1 MFTGLGK
8 LDDLLG
14 DNFVGEIATLFKSER
29 DAGQFIYDANDAF
42 GISIEPLDA
51 KVSLD
56 QGEIEAPPVRTAGLQ
71 LFPTG
76 GPRNVRPNNSVSCAG
91 FRRSARVVA
100 ISRDRAP
107 GQDDADVSK
116 PTCMSP
122 PQLPTGKHLQCLRV
136 PPARDRFA

>member
-56 QGEIEAPPVRTAGLQ
+56 QGEIETPPVRTAGLQ

-91 FRRSARVVA
+91 FRRSIGPPGPERLHGVFSVLVSSISPEA
-100 ISRDRAP
+100 I
-107 GQDDADVSK
+107 
-116 PTCMSP
+116 
-122 PQLPTGKHLQCLRV
+122 LPTMTAAPITSAG
-136 PPARDRFA
+136 RFSP